1 MAFVLD
7 DKSSYKWPVRVEIP
21 TDLGKHTVQTF
32 HGEFKRV
39 TQTRIK
45 EIGEQIAKNTIT
57 EIELISEI
65 MVGWDSVNDDDGNPL
80 KFTKANLKKLLDV
93 PMVAGAIAK
102 AFFDSIAGAKR
113 KN

>member
-1 MAFVLD
+1 
-7 DKSSYKWPVRVEIP
+7 
-21 TDLGKHTVQTF
+21 
-32 HGEFKRV
+32 
-39 TQTRIK
+39 
-45 EIGEQIAKNTIT
+45 
-57 EIELISEI
+57 